1 MITLYNRKHTN
12 ESLGENEE
20 QHRTGKHTTDK
31 SAKLLKTQR
40 DVNRSC
46 MSSWRFPGETVG
58 DNFTAIPRRGC
69 KEEKFPPGSIY
80 EIIEQKLREALG
92 RLEML
97 MEKPMQWPLICMVP
111 SAS

>member
-20 QHRTGKHTTDK
+20 KYRTGKHATDK
-31 SAKLLKTQR
+31 SANLKTQR
-40 DVNRSC
+40 DVNRSS
-46 MSSWRFPGETVG
+46 MSSWRFPDEMVG

-69 KEEKFPPGSIY
+69 KEEKFPPGSTC

-97 MEKPMQWPLICMVP
+97 MKKPMQWLLTCMVP